1 MYDASGPISSKL
13 KGKVVTKS
21 AYNSGNGR
29 LSSNSSKERLKIFF
43 GFVGIFLLFLLFS
56 NSNIGD
62 DYDDA
67 SGVGLRTRPTYS
79 TLVKETTPQTQY
91 NGYNSNINA
100 QEGSD
105 SYDQDEYGSNDR
117 DEYGSN
123 DKDEYVSNDRDEYG
137 SNDQDEY
144 GSNDQDEYGSND
156 EDEYGGNDEDE
167 YGSNDQDEYG
177 SNDQVGLTNDEN
189 SGTTDIFDGS
199 KSLSWVE
206 EIEEL
211 LEAAEE
217 EVDREI
223 SLGIEIE
230 AHGLREILDSNDIRL
245 TDSEYEALLSDIF
258 ERVRDIVFGEDIEED
273 VETNLDNAQ
282 SEDVDEDDEEEKI
295 GNLKEDIIS
304 AEEDIGEV
312 VHQVIVSTLM
322 EKYNINIGDE
332 F

>member
-123 DKDEYVSNDRDEYG
+123 DKDEYVSNDR
-137 SNDQDEY
+137 
-144 GSNDQDEYGSND
+144 
-156 EDEYGGNDEDE
+156 DE